1 MDFSRIFP
9 YILLLELESIGTRGS
24 CPNRDCNVNGTH
36 CSSPPLER
44 FREKSIT
51 QEKELEVAEMVD
63 PQSPGPPVEAL
74 GPRWNLGHD
83 RSTPSTRP
91 LPSAE
96 FPIRIHFDILMRF
109 MNVSHNGAEPVEPAA
124 AEGHGIP
131 SRAVESNTA
140 FLCDIGLLVEEMTG
154 RFKPTPVAMQ
164 FINTQIADESR
175 GRRLLRSLIE
185 KTWFG
190 IAARS
195 LLRTDSAAST
205 QEKDLMA
212 ALAAAAQI
220 PLGQREGTLRV
231 LMEYLAYTGILIP
244 SDRGLMP
251 PSETSN
257 LTAPPYPDVR
267 SRAPAKPSTRK
278 LRPEDASMTGAP
290 NEIAEW
296 EVIQTSEFYLRIQP
310 SPSALKRL
318 RKQLDL
324 LDQKLKEG
332 A

>member
-1 MDFSRIFP
+1 VTAAVKLPLPR
-9 YILLLELESIGTRGS
+9 TREGS
-24 CPNRDCNVNGTH
+24 VWVQCQLHPLIEP
-36 CSSPPLER
+36 PPLER
-44 FREKSIT
+44 LQEKSIT
-51 QEKELEVAEMVD
+51 QQKELEVADMVD
-63 PQSPGPPVEAL
+63 PQFPGPPADAL
-74 GPRWNLGHD
+74 APRWNLGQD
-83 RSTPSTRP
+83 RSTPSARP
-91 LPSAE
+91 LPSVE
-96 FPIRIHFDILMRF
+96 FPIGIHFDILRRF
-109 MNVSHNGAEPVEPAA
+109 MSVSRNGAEPVEPAA
-124 AEGHGIP
+124 VEGHGIP

-164 FINTQIADESR
+164 FINTQIADEGR

-195 LLRTDSAAST
+195 LLRTDSVTST

-212 ALAAAAQI
+212 ALAAAARI
-220 PLGQREGTLRV
+220 PVGQREGALRV
-231 LMEYLAYTGILIP
+231 LMEYLAYTGILIRA
-244 SDRGLMP
+244 DRGVMP
-251 PSETSN
+251 PGETSN
-257 LTAPPYPDVR
+257 LAAPASSDVR

-278 LRPEDASMTGAP
+278 LRPEDAPMADAP
-290 NEIAEW
+290 SEIADW

-332 A
+332 AKLG